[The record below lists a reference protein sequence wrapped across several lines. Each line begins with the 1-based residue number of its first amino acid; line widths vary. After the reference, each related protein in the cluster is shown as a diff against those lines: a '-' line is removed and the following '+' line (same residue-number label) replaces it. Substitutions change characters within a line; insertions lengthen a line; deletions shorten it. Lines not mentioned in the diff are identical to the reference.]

1 MGNLDFI
8 ICRFVEINWHPWFSI
23 TTSYT
28 KFTVFLKIQGTL
40 HHLVRFAQQFA
51 TSPFHIILLCDQV
64 LLRIQHIHFTR
75 QKAMIPRVQVV
86 SLIQILVWYSSANI
100 EEKKQ
105 KKTHAHTHTHKEV
118 LTFMCFLKI
127 TDLCPLSWIMP
138 LAAASS
144 INFFSSSWSPPGPAI
159 LKGAFILERLFFST
173 VPL

>member
-8 ICRFVEINWHPWFSI
+8 ICRFVEINWHPWFPI

-28 KFTVFLKIQGTL
+28 KFTDFLKIQGTL
-40 HHLVRFAQQFA
+40 HHLVRFAQQFGYQ
-51 TSPFHIILLCDQV
+51 PFPHILLCDLV
-64 LLRIQHIHFTR
+64 LLIIQHIHFTW
-75 QKAMIPRVQVV
+75 QKAIIPRVQVV

-100 EEKKQ
+100 EEKKKQ
-105 KKTHAHTHTHKEV
+105 TNTCTHTHKEV

-144 INFFSSSWSPPGPAI
+144 INFFSSCWSPPRPAI